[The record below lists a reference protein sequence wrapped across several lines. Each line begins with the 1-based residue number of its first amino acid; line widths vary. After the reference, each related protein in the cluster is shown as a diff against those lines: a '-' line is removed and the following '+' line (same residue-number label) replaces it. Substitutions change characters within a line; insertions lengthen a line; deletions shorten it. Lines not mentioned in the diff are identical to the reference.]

1 MGAFAGQVGTDDG
14 GQWGTTAAGDQD
26 KQRLVLPVLLCKV
39 QHGQGSPSH
48 AVFSTLC
55 GPGFEGGVHVP
66 GALEARHAAQ
76 EVELVE
82 KLGGSF
88 WKPQPRGQGSTSV
101 FSVIRCSCSICCSLA
116 RVTTVLLYSY
126 SSN

>member
-14 GQWGTTAAGDQD
+14 GQWGATAAGDQD

-55 GPGFEGGVHVP
+55 GPGVEGGVHVP

-76 EVELVE
+76 VVELVE

-88 WKPQPRGQGSTSV
+88 WKPQPRGQGSTC
-101 FSVIRCSCSICCSLA
+101 FLRDQMLLFHLLFTCSCNHSSFI
-116 RVTTVLLYSY
+116 LLQF
-126 SSN
+126 